1 MAPTELIQ
9 IQYNKAL
16 RYFLLTKYNH
26 AATTCVKA
34 LSQLPVAEQQD
45 EFDILRVQLWIL
57 YLNIITITL
66 INTSTNSLSTRI
78 VKQFGL
84 PLSSMELFDHFTL
97 AVWDLFVKGYGNIAG
112 NCDPRIVSAYLLMT
126 LKLKVP
132 TIGRQAAE
140 QWFATL
146 SDAKL
151 DYLGSLQGQEEV
163 FTDNTFMMSYL
174 ELIDIYATR
183 ILPEAN
189 DFESAKSFIEYNSFL
204 SDEKKESIIETIQ
217 TMKEDQQKEQ
227 EKKKKLALQKKEAE
241 KAAQVA
247 KLAAMEKERQ
257 QRELE
262 SEQKEKMKRENEQA
276 AAAQAKQQQKERQQ
290 QQQQQFTSA
299 TTTTTTTTTTTRS
312 TNLTERSPKA
322 VREQSL
328 QMIKTWINQ
337 LTTTGS
343 AAYVAVLIVF
353 FALLSLLRGPR
364 SKLSNVLKLVLT
376 KFWQTIQMG
385 TKVTYM

>member
-26 AATTCVKA
+26 AATACVKA

-45 EFDILRVQLWIL
+45 EFDILRVQLWVL

-66 INTSTNSLSTRI
+66 INASTTSLSTRI
-78 VKQFGL
+78 AKQFGL
-84 PLSSMELFDHFTL
+84 PLSSMESFDHFTL
-97 AVWDLFVKGYGNIAG
+97 AVWDLLVKSYGNIAG

-132 TIGRQAAE
+132 AIGRQTAE

-146 SDAKL
+146 SDVKL
-151 DYLGSLQGQEEV
+151 DYLGSLQGQEEE
-163 FTDNTFMMSYL
+163 FADNTFMMSYL
-174 ELIDIYATR
+174 ELVDIYATR

-204 SDEKKESIIETIQ
+204 TDEKKESIIETIQ

-241 KAAQVA
+241 KAAQAA

-262 SEQKEKMKRENEQA
+262 NEQKEKIKRENEQA
-276 AAAQAKQQQKERQQ
+276 AAAQAKQQQKERQK
-290 QQQQQFTSA
+290 QQQFTP

-322 VREQSL
+322 VTEQSL
-328 QMIKTWINQ
+328 HMIKTWINQ

-364 SKLSNVLKLVLT
+364 SRLSNVLKLVLT